1 MVTNNNQPM
10 KKIKKIAMLTS
21 GGDAPGMNANI
32 RAVVRA
38 GLYNHLEVYGVKN
51 GYEGLIDGD
60 MELMDHSSVSNIIQ
74 RGGTIL
80 KTARSKRFMDF
91 AFRQQAYTHLQE
103 RGIDALVI
111 CGGNGSYTGAK
122 IFNEEFGIKVV
133 GTPGTI
139 DNDLY
144 GTDFTIGYDTAL
156 NTVVDAVDKIRD
168 TASSHNRMF
177 FVEVMGRD
185 AGFIALNSGIAS
197 GAEAIFI
204 PEIKGDYEDFV
215 KRFEKN
221 KRDNKLFSII
231 IVAEGDESGGA
242 FKVAEMFKEKYKD
255 LETRVSVLGHIQR
268 GGNPSCRDRVLA
280 SKLGAGAVEALLKGE
295 TNIAIGE
302 INGKIAYTPF
312 EKAIKLQHNSISA
325 DLLDLVKTL
334 SI

>member
-1 MVTNNNQPM
+1 M
-10 KKIKKIAMLTS
+10 KKINKIAVMTS

-32 RAVVRA
+32 RAVVRS
-38 GLYNHLEVYGVKN
+38 GIYNGLEVYGIEN
-51 GYEGLIDGD
+51 GFEGLIDNQIK
-60 MELMDHSSVSNIIQ
+60 LMDHSSVSNIIQ

-80 KTARSKRFMDF
+80 KTSRSKRFF
-91 AFRQQAYTHLQE
+91 EKSYRQQAFENLKTL
-103 RGIDALVI
+103 GIEGLVV

-122 IFNEEFGIKVV
+122 ILNEEFGIVVV

-156 NTVVDAVDKIRD
+156 NTVIEAVDKIRD

-177 FVEVMGRD
+177 FIEVMGRD

-204 PEIKGDYEDFV
+204 PEQTNDYESFV
-215 KRFEKN
+215 ERFEKN
-221 KRDNKLFSII
+221 QRDTKLFSII
-231 IVAEGDESGGA
+231 IIAEGDESGGA
-242 FKVAEMFKEKYKD
+242 FKVAEMFKEKYPD
-255 LETRVSVLGHIQR
+255 LETRVSILGHIQR

-280 SKLGAGAVEALLKGE
+280 SKLGAGAIDALLQGK

-302 INGKIAYTPF
+302 INGKITYTPF
-312 EKAIKLQHNSISA
+312 EKAIKLQQNSISKEMLQLA
-325 DLLDLVKTL
+325 KVL
-334 SI
+334 SL

>member
-1 MVTNNNQPM
+1 M
-10 KKIKKIAMLTS
+10 KKVKKIAIMTS

-32 RAVVRA
+32 RAVVRTSIFH
-38 GLYNHLEVYGVKN
+38 HLEVFGIES
-51 GYEGLIDGD
+51 GFEGLIDNHIKP
-60 MELMDHSSVSNIIQ
+60 LDHSSVSNIIQ
-74 RGGTIL
+74 RGGTML
-80 KTARSKRFMDF
+80 KTSRSKRFMEKTYRET
-91 AFRQQAYTHLQE
+91 AFNNLKKL
-103 RGIDALVI
+103 GIDGLVV

-122 IFNEEFGIKVV
+122 ILNEEFGISVV

-139 DNDLY
+139 DNDLF

-204 PEIKGDYEDFV
+204 PEQTKDYEKFV

-221 KRDNKLFSII
+221 KRDTKLFSII
-231 IVAEGDESGGA
+231 MIAEGDESGGA
-242 FKVAEMFKEKYKD
+242 FKVAEMFKEKYPD
-255 LETRVSVLGHIQR
+255 LETRVSILGHMQR

-280 SKLGAGAVEALLKGE
+280 SKLGAVAVEALLEGK

-302 INGKIAYTPF
+302 INGKISYTEF
-312 EKAIKLQHNSISA
+312 EKAIKMQHNSIGK
-325 DLLDLVKTL
+325 DLLNLAKVL

>member
-1 MVTNNNQPM
+1 MKKM
-10 KKIKKIAMLTS
+10 KKIAVMTS

-32 RAVVRA
+32 RAVVRTA
-38 GLYNHLEVYGVKN
+38 IYHGLEIYGIEH
-51 GYEGLIDGD
+51 GYEGLIDNQIKQ
-60 MELMDHSSVSNIIQ
+60 MDHASVSNIIQ

-80 KTARSKRFMDF
+80 KTSRSKRFFEKEYREM
-91 AFRQQAYTHLQE
+91 AFNNLQSI
-103 RGIDALVI
+103 GIEGLVV

-122 IFNEEFGIKVV
+122 ILNEEFGLAVV

-177 FVEVMGRD
+177 FIEVMGRD

-204 PEIKGDYEDFV
+204 PEQTNDYKNFV

-221 KRDNKLFSII
+221 KRDTKLFSII
-231 IVAEGDESGGA
+231 IIAEGDESGGA
-242 FKVAEMFKEKYKD
+242 FKVAEMFKGKYPD
-255 LETRVSVLGHIQR
+255 LETRVSILGHIQR

-280 SKLGAGAVEALLKGE
+280 SKLGAGAVDALIQGK
-295 TNIAIGE
+295 TNIAVGE
-302 INGKIAYTPF
+302 INGKITFTPF
-312 EKAIKLQHNSISA
+312 EKAIKLQHNSINKDMLMLA
-325 DLLDLVKTL
+325 KVL

>member
-1 MVTNNNQPM
+1 M
-10 KKIKKIAMLTS
+10 KKIKKIAVMTS
-21 GGDAPGMNANI
+21 GGDSPGMNANI
-32 RAVVRA
+32 RAVVRTA
-38 GLYNHLEVYGVKN
+38 MYHQLEVYGIES
-51 GYEGLIDGD
+51 GFEGMIDNHIKQ
-60 MELMDHSSVSNIIQ
+60 LDHSSVSNIIQ

-80 KTARSKRFMDF
+80 KTSRSQRFMEKSF
-91 AFRQQAYTHLQE
+91 REIAFNNLQQH
-103 RGIDALVI
+103 GIDGLVV

-122 IFNEEFGIKVV
+122 VLNEEFGLQVV

-156 NTVVDAVDKIRD
+156 NTVVEAVDKIRD

-177 FVEVMGRD
+177 FIEVMGRD

-204 PEIKGDYEDFV
+204 PELSNDYENFV

-221 KRDNKLFSII
+221 KRDTKLFSII
-231 IVAEGDESGGA
+231 MIAEGDESGGA
-242 FKVAEMFKEKYKD
+242 FEVAKMFKEKYPN
-255 LETRVSVLGHIQR
+255 LETRVSILGHIQR

-280 SKLGAGAVEALLKGE
+280 SKLGAGAVEALLAGK

-302 INGKIAYTPF
+302 INGKLTHTDF
-312 EKAIKLQHNSISA
+312 EKAIKIQHSGIGK
-325 DLLDLVKTL
+325 DLLQLAHVL
-334 SI
+334 AI